1 MQTNN
6 APIIKTDEIPII
18 IATLNREEYT
28 FNFNADQTIE
38 DVALKIES
46 VLNHQR
52 DHQRLIFS
60 GRQLEMNRTLK
71 DYNIQANSKIHMVL
85 KLRGGMFYASSGR
98 NGFGCLS

>member
-6 APIIKTDEIPII
+6 VPIIRTDEIPIT
-18 IATLNREEYT
+18 IATLNREQFT
-28 FNFNADQTIE
+28 FNFYPDQTIE

-46 VLNHQR
+46 VLNHQV

-71 DYNIQANSKIHMVL
+71 DYNINANSTIYLVL
-85 KLRGGMFYASSGR
+85 KLRGGMFDASSGR
-98 NGFGCLS
+98 NGFGCLF